1 MVGWHVGYARCAH
14 AWAYHSTFCE
24 LGLERRSQS
33 ALLIALGT
41 VTRTAKSAS
50 ANQAKSGGSSYST
63 LGLVPSTPPPLAP
76 PPPPSHT
83 SWSSNHVERMDPSS
97 ATICKRAPLHPQLS
111 LHEAAQLGSEFT
123 QREHAAEH
131 GAADSSPYLLL
142 GIRIRWQG
150 LLGRGVLGRGASVSR
165 PLLPNHLR
173 QDVAGLDSRCFVA
186 MPTASAVGLLAS
198 GTARNRSFTRARGR
212 ILA

>member
-1 MVGWHVGYARCAH
+1 
-14 AWAYHSTFCE
+14 
-24 LGLERRSQS
+24 
-33 ALLIALGT
+33 
-41 VTRTAKSAS
+41 
-50 ANQAKSGGSSYST
+50 
-63 LGLVPSTPPPLAP
+63 
-76 PPPPSHT
+76 
-83 SWSSNHVERMDPSS
+83 MDPSS

-150 LLGRGVLGRGASVSR
+150 LLGRGVLGRGVLGRGVLGRGVLGRGASVSR